1 MPGSDTGL
9 VYVSMVGVAT
19 LLVSVLTLAARRRA
33 GPWEITVA
41 KGLAVVLLAKAALW
55 VFTATNP
62 GPWTI
67 QTGLPL
73 YLCDLAVFIA
83 AAACWWRKP
92 ILVEITYFWGLAGVL
107 EAIITPELPNGSAHL
122 LFIQY
127 TVGHLAVVAAA
138 IYLTFGMRIAPRAG
152 AVLRVFAITVAYTA
166 AVGMV
171 DWFTGADYMLLR
183 YRPPTWSLL
192 WVLGPWP
199 WYILG
204 AAGVGFFS
212 FVLLDAPFWAQRR
225 KMLFGS
231 EQALPQRGMAP
242 QVHPRRR

>member
-1 MPGSDTGL
+1 MSGSDTPF
-9 VYVSMVGVAT
+9 VYVSMVALAA
-19 LLVSVLTLAARRRA
+19 LLVSAGTLAARRRP
-33 GPWEITVA
+33 GPWSVTVA
-41 KGLAVVLLAKAALW
+41 KGLAVVLVAKGALW

-83 AAACWWRKP
+83 AAACWWRIP

-107 EAIITPELPNGSAHL
+107 EAIITPELPDGFPHL

-138 IYLTFGMRIAPRAG
+138 IYLTFGLRIVPRAG

-166 AVGMV
+166 AVGIV
-171 DWFTGADYMLLR
+171 DWITGADYMLLR

-192 WVLGPWP
+192 SVLGPWP

-204 AAGVGFFS
+204 ATGVGLLS
-212 FVLLDAPFWAQRR
+212 FALLDAPFLVQRR
-225 KMLFGS
+225 KSAG
-231 EQALPQRGMAP
+231 
-242 QVHPRRR
+242 V